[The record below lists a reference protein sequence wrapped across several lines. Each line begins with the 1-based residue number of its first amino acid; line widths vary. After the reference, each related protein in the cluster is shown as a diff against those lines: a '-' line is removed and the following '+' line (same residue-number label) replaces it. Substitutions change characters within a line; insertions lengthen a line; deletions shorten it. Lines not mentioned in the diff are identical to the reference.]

1 MNLAGIDAS
10 LNSTGICV
18 ITPEGTYFYTCKSN
32 KLESRPSDVE
42 KNQRL
47 AKLVAEIL
55 QIIKKH
61 DVKVVAIE
69 NYAFSKSSSSVTP
82 LAELQGAIKV
92 GLYFQKVL
100 CCSLAVSTI
109 RKFCVG
115 KHIPKKIEF
124 QREFKKAHHRLDTL
138 PKNEDEWDAFAVAH
152 TLDRG
157 WRLRGDPDLHDL
169 IGFHLSVPDK
179 SLS

>member
-10 LNSTGICV
+10 LSGTGICV
-18 ITPEGTYFYTCKSN
+18 VTPERIYFYTCRGI
-32 KLESRPSDVE
+32 KLGVRPSDVE

-55 QIIKKH
+55 SILKKH
-61 DVKVVAIE
+61 EVKIVAIE

-82 LAELQGAIKV
+82 LAELQGGLKV
-92 GLYFQKVL
+92 GMFFAKIL
-100 CCSLAVSTI
+100 CVSLPVSTI
-109 RKFCVG
+109 RKFCIG
-115 KHIPKKIEF
+115 RHIPKKAEF

-138 PKNEDEWDAFAVAH
+138 PKNEDEWDAFAVAY

-157 WRLRGDPDLHDL
+157 WRLNGDTDLHEL
-169 IGFHLSVPDK
+169 ISFHLSVPDE
-179 SLS
+179 SLA